1 MWHVVPKCFMVLKYF
16 KLPEI
21 PLGTWASC
29 HCVGSL
35 TSVTTRW
42 QVAQQDQ
49 DQQDQDQQD
58 QPRLQDL
65 ESLSTQATATLP
77 SFLRNFENLLTPHR
91 LLILVSFLQSIYF
104 DLHIFQCI
112 FVTQPVKSSNVQS
125 AVFHWKHSKSKN
137 ILLSFF
143 SVAFLCNSQTHK
155 EPFSS
160 WHFFTDSLYH
170 SLLTSQSIFS
180 QSISGPR
187 YKQSP

>member
-1 MWHVVPKCFMVLKYF
+1 MWHVVPKYF

-21 PLGTWASC
+21 PLGTWTSC

-42 QVAQQDQ
+42 QVWQ
-49 DQQDQDQQD
+49 QDQQD

-77 SFLRNFENLLTPHR
+77 SFLRNFENLPTPHR

-125 AVFHWKHSKSKN
+125 AVFHLKHSKSKPSCC
-137 ILLSFF
+137 LSPQSRFYVIPKHTKNRF
-143 SVAFLCNSQTHK
+143 PVDIF
-155 EPFSS
+155 
-160 WHFFTDSLYH
+160 
-170 SLLTSQSIFS
+170 LLTAFTIAC
-180 QSISGPR
+180 
-187 YKQSP
+187 